1 MQRAEFGESSRS
13 FGEEY
18 ARKWRRD
25 DQVFSL
31 FARLVEEN
39 LLKRLQISRVTGDG
53 HHFVHVSRAM

>member
-13 FGEEY
+13 FGEDY

-39 LLKRLQISRVTGDG
+39 LLKRLQISRETDITLC
-53 HHFVHVSRAM
+53 M